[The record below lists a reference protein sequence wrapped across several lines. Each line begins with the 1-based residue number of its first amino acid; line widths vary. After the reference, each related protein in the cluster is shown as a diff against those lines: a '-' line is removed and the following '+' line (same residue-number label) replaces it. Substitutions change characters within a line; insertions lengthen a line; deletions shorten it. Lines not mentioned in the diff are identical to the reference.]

1 MFNWTYIQNRFSFF
15 HSNVG
20 AISSFLKTL
29 WNFFLCFKV
38 FLAVKPVH
46 FAITRMVFLG
56 FHIIY
61 IKMIE
66 DIMFQF
72 SECPLGYFGDNC
84 TNICPSSYYGR
95 VCVHKCE
102 CSPCHHIYGCVS
114 TTLIRVAGQSFL
126 VLMKMNKLMIF
137 SQNVQS
143 LTKK

>member
-1 MFNWTYIQNRFSFF
+1 
-15 HSNVG
+15 
-20 AISSFLKTL
+20 
-29 WNFFLCFKV
+29 
-38 FLAVKPVH
+38 
-46 FAITRMVFLG
+46 MVFLG

-66 DIMFQF
+66 EIMFQF